1 MVRGVLTASFA
12 LAAVVVAGPLG
23 SAPSEA
29 SSAPA
34 AVAAQ
39 APQLS
44 QLLGVVDGTLVRVD
58 SKTLRALSGKGIA
71 VGSGGCAPRQGGT
84 ACWSVPPWTASPD
97 ATQLAIARNDAS
109 SLRLVDARRMRVT
122 ADMRLDGGAVGA
134 LAWLTGRRV
143 LALQEVASERQRL
156 IAVDIA
162 KRRIVARRALGGSVL
177 RLARA
182 ARELLILLAPAQA
195 IGPARIAV
203 ADSQG
208 AVRFVRLERILAGS
222 KLLGTGSD
230 HRVDSRLPGL
240 AVDPQGRRAF
250 VVDRSLTAE
259 IDLRSLTV
267 SYHTLERSAS
277 FLGRLRN
284 WLEPAAQAKQVSGHV
299 RSARWLGGD
308 LLAVSG
314 TDTEQTAT
322 QPVGL
327 LVVDTRSWNIRTI
340 ERRATS
346 FVVAG
351 DLLLATGSSWD
362 PATSKTTGIGIA
374 AYGFDGQ
381 NRFQLFDGESAWVA
395 QVYGGRAH
403 VGISGQEAPLQIVDL
418 AAGRVV
424 GERRPPLPWLV
435 QGVAAG
441 WWEG

>member
-58 SKTLRALSGKGIA
+58 SETLRALSGKGIA

-84 ACWSVPPWTASPD
+84 ACWSVPPWTVSPD